1 MKKNII
7 TRFAPSPTGLL
18 HVGNIR
24 TALFNYLYALK
35 NNGKFVLRIDDT
47 DIQRSTREF
56 SDQIMLDLDWLGIKI
71 DEVYKQSE
79 RIEIYR
85 KYFKKLVD
93 GGFLYECYETQ
104 DELEYKRKRLVAR
117 RMPPIYDRSS
127 LNISDEEKNKYIE
140 EGRKPYWR
148 FKLSGKKIIFQD
160 LIRGEVVVDTSAQS
174 DPVVVREDGGFLYNL
189 PSVIDDIEME
199 ITSIIRGEDH
209 VTNSGIQIEMFSSLN
224 KSVPTFGHHPL
235 LVDENGDPFSKR
247 NSALS
252 IKDLKKNSIDPM
264 AINLLNTSIGTSVE
278 MTSVNSL
285 NEISNV
291 LDLGKLSRAP
301 ARFSID
307 QLNKLNSSLLI
318 DLSFDEVE
326 KKLKDQ
332 NIFANRSLWEIIKNN
347 LKNLSEY
354 AKWDQIINEEIKIE
368 GLDSNFLNTAADVLP
383 EEPWDDGTWGL
394 WIENIKKSTN
404 KKGRDL
410 FLPLRKAITGLEDG
424 PELKKLILLIG
435 YDKIKKRL
443 LGN

>member
-1 MKKNII
+1 MKKNTI

-35 NNGKFVLRIDDT
+35 NNGKFILRIDDT
-47 DIQRSTREF
+47 DTQRSTREF
-56 SDQIMLDLDWLGIKI
+56 TDQIILDLNWLGIKI
-71 DEVYKQSE
+71 DEIYKQSE

-93 GGFLYECYETQ
+93 DGFLYECYETQ
-104 DELEYKRKRLVAR
+104 DELEYKRKRLISR

-127 LNISDEEKNKYIE
+127 LDISDEERNKYLD

-148 FKLSGKKIIFQD
+148 FKLSGKKNIFQD
-160 LIRGEVVVDTSAQS
+160 LVRGEVVVDTSAQS

-199 ITSIIRGEDH
+199 ITNIIRGEDH

-224 KSVPTFGHHPL
+224 KLAPTFGHHPL

-252 IKDLKKNSIDPM
+252 IKDLKKNGIDPM
-264 AINLLNTSIGTSVE
+264 AINLLNASIGTSIK

-285 NEISNV
+285 NEISNFLV
-291 LDLGKLSRAP
+291 LDKLGRAP

-326 KKLKDQ
+326 EKLRNQ
-332 NIFANRSLWEIIKNN
+332 NIFANRPLWEIIKNN
-347 LKNLSEY
+347 LNNLSEY
-354 AKWDQIINEEIKIE
+354 AKWDKIINEEIKIE
-368 GLDSNFLNTAADVLP
+368 RIDNNFLNTAAEVLP
-383 EEPWDDGTWGL
+383 EEPWDDETWNL

-410 FLPLRKAITGLEDG
+410 FLPLRKSITGLEDG

-435 YDKIKKRL
+435 YDKIKRRL

>member
-1 MKKNII
+1 MKKNTI

-35 NNGKFVLRIDDT
+35 NNGKFILRIDDT
-47 DIQRSTREF
+47 DTQRSTREF
-56 SDQIMLDLDWLGIKI
+56 TDQIILDLNWLGIKI
-71 DEVYKQSE
+71 DEIYKQSE

-93 GGFLYECYETQ
+93 DGFLYECYETQ
-104 DELEYKRKRLVAR
+104 DELEYKRKRLISR

-127 LNISDEEKNKYIE
+127 LDISDEERNKYIE

-148 FKLSGKKIIFQD
+148 FKLSGKKNIFQD
-160 LIRGEVVVDTSAQS
+160 LVRGEVVVDTSAQS

-199 ITSIIRGEDH
+199 ITNIIRGEDH

-224 KSVPTFGHHPL
+224 KLAPTFGHHPL

-252 IKDLKKNSIDPM
+252 IKDLKKNGIDPM
-264 AINLLNTSIGTSVE
+264 AINLLNASIGTSIK

-285 NEISNV
+285 NEISNFLV
-291 LDLGKLSRAP
+291 LDKLGRAP

-326 KKLKDQ
+326 EKLRNQ
-332 NIFANRSLWEIIKNN
+332 NIFANRPLWEIIKNN
-347 LKNLSEY
+347 LNNLSEY
-354 AKWDQIINEEIKIE
+354 AKWDKIINEEIKIE
-368 GLDSNFLNTAADVLP
+368 RIDNNFLNTAAEVLP
-383 EEPWDDGTWGL
+383 EEPWDDETWNL

-410 FLPLRKAITGLEDG
+410 FLPLRKSITGLEDG

-435 YDKIKKRL
+435 YDKIKRRL